1 MTRLTFSE
9 ADHDPVWSP
18 DGRRIAFASGRDG
31 DATNVYVK
39 AADGSEDVERLTTSE
54 LYQEP
59 QSWSPDGHIA
69 VEEFVPGSATKIA
82 TLALDGNDQ
91 TVAFVDTEFRNV
103 DPAFSPDGRWLAY
116 ASLESGRMHI
126 YVRAFPGPGGK
137 WQISSGNGP
146 NRAPAWS
153 ADGNSLYYWTP
164 SSIIEVPIAVEG
176 DSLRAGK
183 LEVVLEGTYRPPFGV
198 ARDGRFF
205 LIRGGQGDAQ
215 QAEISHVTLVLNWLE
230 EVKRLVPTD

>member
-1 MTRLTFSE
+1 MRIVDGERSKGSE
-9 ADHDPVWSP
+9 TARGSAE
-18 DGRRIAFASGRDG
+18 DGRVRGLHGTD
-31 DATNVYVK
+31 
-39 AADGSEDVERLTTSE
+39 
-54 LYQEP
+54 
-59 QSWSPDGHIA
+59 
-69 VEEFVPGSATKIA
+69 
-82 TLALDGNDQ
+82 
-91 TVAFVDTEFRNV
+91 
-103 DPAFSPDGRWLAY
+103 
-116 ASLESGRMHI
+116 

-137 WQISSGNGP
+137 WQISTGEGRNLEP
-146 NRAPAWS
+146 VWS

-183 LEVVLEGTYRPPFGV
+183 LEVVLEGTYGPPFGV

-205 LIRGGQGDAQ
+205 LIRGGLQGDAQ